1 MKMEKITVKIAEIMK
16 TIMKTILK
24 ITVTKPNT
32 PMKTLK
38 TVKTLKMVMKKDQ
51 LKAMN
56 QTSQNQKMEK
66 IHSYNMMIHTLPHS
80 ISSSSENTIQ
90 Y

>member
-1 MKMEKITVKIAEIMK
+1 MNIPKITVKIAEIMK

-24 ITVTKPNT
+24 ITAAKPNT

-38 TVKTLKMVMKKDQ
+38 TPKMEMKKDQ
-51 LKAMN
+51 LKVMN
-56 QTSQNQKMEK
+56 QTNQNQKMEK
-66 IHSYNMMIHTLPHS
+66 ILSYNMMIHTLPHS
-80 ISSSSENTIQ
+80 ISSSFENTIQ